1 MLLKIFLSFLYFM
14 IEYDKLQYI
23 ITLVLIRNLAPSTS
37 FVEITVT
44 FDPFINPD
52 SLNVKS

>member
-1 MLLKIFLSFLYFM
+1 M